1 MASGLENR
9 IGYGQAQILSQEGF
23 QPMQFAE
30 MYRQTKDRDE
40 QKRLY
45 EEQKKEQDEY
55 KKIQI
60 IGDALD
66 PRNFNVHVH
75 TRVKD
80 AIGELAKRNRDEGMS
95 LADTFL
101 AAQQYAGKLG
111 YMSDQFNQLQQQ
123 LAATRES
130 YKPYKEINTN
140 EISKLALSKALVE
153 FDKNGGIDLTKNY
166 FDEALNENPDA
177 ALIGGNGYVPDVV
190 KDELVPYESEGQER
204 DARGGGSIF
213 KYKFDNVPAFYDV
226 KTRGRFDAPEVTTRG
241 QKINIGGQDVMMLD
255 DIAWA
260 RYQVSPVNTLRLR
273 KRLKEKYGSALTPQN
288 EETLARIE
296 AYNDVDRFKPQ
307 PRITDRQFE
316 PRATNINITNN
327 TGTTPRSVTDM
338 GNEFDLID
346 LGVVKKSF
354 WSGKETIPSNAITA
368 NAKAALKAYGLDL
381 KDINEF
387 RIDRNTDGT
396 IKNLIPIFT
405 DKDGKVTG
413 EGSPISRTAMR
424 NAQLKFNSERAKDEQ
439 LSFGVDK
446 NNNAAKQ
453 TYEIKGRV
461 YSEKELLDMGYTLDQ
476 IKSYKK

>member
-327 TGTTPRSVTDM
+327 TQRDTER
-338 GNEFDLID
+338 ID
-346 LGVVKKSF
+346 LTEYPDVSGGGKDITSLMQGIDVVSLI
-354 WSGKETIPSNAITA
+354 SGDKFSASKVVYNPQTKRVVVTNPVDNKPEEMSLTTFTQNLKPQNPAAEIKWLKQGLLNAIVGGSQTPKPT
-368 NAKAALKAYGLDL
+368 N
-381 KDINEF
+381 
-387 RIDRNTDGT
+387 NTYIIG
-396 IKNLIPIFT
+396 
-405 DKDGKVTG
+405 G
-413 EGSPISRTAMR
+413 RTLTQKQVESA
-424 NAQLKFNSERAKDEQ
+424 
-439 LSFGVDK
+439 
-446 NNNAAKQ
+446 AAK
-453 TYEIKGRV
+453 YKMSV
-461 YSEKELLDMGYTLDQ
+461 SDYL
-476 IKSYKK
+476 KSVQ